1 MSDAKPAEKPP
12 EAPKAPAPP
21 AEGEVKR
28 EARKILK
35 AYREANAWDDRE
47 DDVLMRAAN
56 GPLEVATE
64 NALHAERMATRLD
77 RLARSHVNYKPPKGE

>member
-21 AEGEVKR
+21 AESEVRKD
-28 EARKILK
+28 ARKILK
-35 AYREANAWDDRE
+35 AYRDQYPHDDRE

-64 NALHAERMATRLD
+64 NALHAERMATRLE